1 MDFSLKLTNSVVDGH
16 VFELDGE
23 GPVRGKWSGCLRQNL
38 RIRLAARA
46 WLLGEYPGGS
56 HSAAIRTIEGELA
69 RLMTLVLR
77 LLRRIW
83 VLDGVD
89 VGVDEGMPAKES
101 RLLTIPLLLDDDDMG
116 GRMGEGFC
124 WDGDQQG
131 DMGE

>member
-1 MDFSLKLTNSVVDGH
+1 M
-16 VFELDGE
+16 
-23 GPVRGKWSGCLRQNL
+23 
-38 RIRLAARA
+38 
-46 WLLGEYPGGS
+46 GEYPGGS
-56 HSAAIRTIEGELA
+56 HSTAIGELA
-69 RLMTLVLR
+69 RLMIFVLR

-83 VLDGVD
+83 DLLGVD
-89 VGVDEGMPAKES
+89 VGVDEGIPVKER

>member
-1 MDFSLKLTNSVVDGH
+1 M
-16 VFELDGE
+16 
-23 GPVRGKWSGCLRQNL
+23 
-38 RIRLAARA
+38 
-46 WLLGEYPGGS
+46 GEYPGGS

-89 VGVDEGMPAKES
+89 VGVDEGMLAKES
-101 RLLTIPLLLDDDDMG
+101 RLLALPLLLDDAAMG
-116 GRMGEGFC
+116 GRMGEGLC
-124 WDGDQQG
+124 CDGDQQG